1 LVAKGYSQKHGIDY
15 NEVFAPVARWDTI
28 RAILALAAN
37 ENWKIFQLDV
47 KSAFLHGDLS
57 EDIYVE
63 QPLGYQ
69 KGSSDKVYKLR
80 KALLD

>member
-1 LVAKGYSQKHGIDY
+1 
-15 NEVFAPVARWDTI
+15 VFAPVARWDTI
-28 RAILALAAN
+28 RAILALATK

-47 KSAFLHGDLS
+47 KSAFLHGELS

-69 KGSSDKVYKLR
+69 NGSSDKVYKLR
-80 KALLD
+80 KASKNLVQQNRSIFQF